1 MEDYIFKNPEPLI
14 MTFQNIL
21 ADLKNRKFSPIYLLH
36 GEESYYIDEISD
48 YIEKNVLSEAE
59 KGFNQ
64 TILYGK
70 DTDFITIVNNAKRYP
85 MMAEYQVLL
94 IKEAQSLDWNKGSVD
109 LLQSYLEQPL
119 KSTILVFCYKYAKF
133 DKRKK
138 VYKSMDS
145 KGIVLES
152 NKIYDNKVAEWIA
165 EYSRNAGYKIQ
176 HSAASL
182 MAEYLGTDLS
192 KIVNELDK
200 MFLNV
205 PKEREINNLDVQN
218 NIGISKDF
226 NVFEL
231 NKALA
236 YKDVLKANQ
245 IVDYFTANPKSN
257 PAPVVLGALGTYFTK
272 VLKFHYAEDKSKAG
286 LSKLIGVHSFFV
298 DEYLVAGRNYSKRK
312 TFNIVSLL
320 REYDLKSKGVDTA
333 NNEIGP
339 LLKELVYKI
348 LH

>member
-1 MEDYIFKNPEPLI
+1 
-14 MTFQNIL
+14 MTFQQLIT
-21 ADLKNRKFSPIYLLH
+21 DLKNRKFSPIYLLH
-36 GEESYYIDEISD
+36 GEESYYIDAVSN
-48 YIEKNVLSEAE
+48 YIEKNALSEAE

-70 DTDFITIVNNAKRYP
+70 ETDFITIVNNAKRYP
-85 MMAEYQVLL
+85 MMAEKQVVLV
-94 IKEAQSLDWNKGSVD
+94 KEAQNLEWNRDSAEI
-109 LLQSYLEQPL
+109 LQAYLENPL
-119 KSTILVFCYKYAKF
+119 HSTILVLCYKYAKF

-138 VYKSMDS
+138 SYKLMDS
-145 KGIVLES
+145 KGVVLES
-152 NKIYDNKVAEWIA
+152 NKIYDNKVASWITD
-165 EYSRNAGYKIQ
+165 YTQSAGRKI
-176 HSAASL
+176 HPGAASL

-192 KIVNELDK
+192 KLVNELDK
-200 MFLNV
+200 IFLNV
-205 PKEREINNLDVQN
+205 PQEREINNEDIQN

-245 IVDYFTANPKSN
+245 IVDYFTANPRSN
-257 PAPVVLGALGTYFTK
+257 PVPLVFGALGTYFIK
-272 VLKFHYAEDKSKAG
+272 ILKCHYADDKSKAG
-286 LSKLIGVHSFFV
+286 IAKLIGVNTFFV
-298 DEYLVAGRNYSKRK
+298 EEYLVAGRNYNKWK
-312 TFNIVSLL
+312 TFQVISLL

-333 NNEIGP
+333 NNDIGP

>member
-1 MEDYIFKNPEPLI
+1 
-14 MTFQNIL
+14 MTFQQLIT
-21 ADLKNRKFSPIYLLH
+21 DLKNRKFSPIYLLN
-36 GEESYYIDEISD
+36 GEEPYYIDAVSN
-48 YIEKNVLSEAE
+48 YIEKYILSEAE

-70 DTDFITIVNNAKRYP
+70 ETDFITIVNNAKRYP
-85 MMAEYQVLL
+85 MMAENQVVLV
-94 IKEAQSLDWNKGSVD
+94 KEAQNLDWNKDSVEI
-109 LLQSYLEQPL
+109 LQAYLENPL
-119 KSTILVFCYKYAKF
+119 YSTILVLCYKYAKF

-138 VYKSMDS
+138 IYKIMDT
-145 KGIVLES
+145 KGVILES
-152 NKIYDNKVAEWIA
+152 NKIYDNKVASWITDYT
-165 EYSRNAGYKIQ
+165 ENAGRKI
-176 HSAASL
+176 HPAAASL

-192 KIVNELDK
+192 KLVNELDK
-200 MFLNV
+200 IFLNV
-205 PKEREINNLDVQN
+205 PQSREINNEDIQN

-245 IVDYFTANPKSN
+245 IVDYFTANPRSN
-257 PAPVVLGALGTYFTK
+257 PAPVILGALGTYFIK
-272 VLKFHYAEDKSKAG
+272 VLKCHYADDKSKVG
-286 LSKLIGVHSFFV
+286 ISKLIGVHSFFV
-298 DEYLVAGRNYSKRK
+298 DEYLVAGRNYNKWK
-312 TFNIVSLL
+312 TFQVITLL

-333 NNEIGP
+333 NNDIGP

>member
-1 MEDYIFKNPEPLI
+1 
-14 MTFQNIL
+14 MTFPNIIS
-21 ADLKNRKFSPIYLLH
+21 DLKNRKFSPLYLLH
-36 GEESYYIDEISD
+36 GEEPYYIDEVSD
-48 YIEKNVLSEAE
+48 YIEKKVLSEAE

-70 DTDFITIVNNAKRYP
+70 ETDFITIVNNAKRYP
-85 MMAEYQVLL
+85 MMAEYQVVL
-94 IKEAQSLDWNKGSVD
+94 IKEAQSLEWNRESVEI
-109 LLQSYLEQPL
+109 LQSYLEQPL

-138 VYKSMDS
+138 VYKIIDS
-145 KGIVLES
+145 KGIIMES
-152 NKIYDNKVAEWIA
+152 NKIYDNKVADWIVD
-165 EYSRNAGYKIQ
+165 YSKSAGYKIQ
-176 HSAASL
+176 LSAAFL
-182 MAEYLGTDLS
+182 MAEYLGTNLS
-192 KIVNELDK
+192 KVVNELDK

-205 PKEREINNLDVQN
+205 SKSRDINNEDVQN

-236 YKDVLKANQ
+236 FKDILKANQ
-245 IVDYFTANPKSN
+245 IVDYFAANPKSN

-272 VLKFHYAEDKSKAG
+272 VLKFHYADDKSKPA

-298 DEYLVAGRNYSKRK
+298 DEYLVAGRNYSKWK
-312 TFNIVSLL
+312 TFQVLSLL
-320 REYDLKSKGVDTA
+320 REYDLKSKGVDSA
-333 NNEIGP
+333 SNEFGP
-339 LLKELVYKI
+339 LLKEMVFRI

>member
-1 MEDYIFKNPEPLI
+1 
-14 MTFQNIL
+14 MTFQQLIT
-21 ADLKNRKFSPIYLLH
+21 DLKNRKFSPIYLLH
-36 GEESYYIDEISD
+36 GEESYYIDAVSN

-70 DTDFITIVNNAKRYP
+70 ETDFITIVNNAKRYP
-85 MMAEYQVLL
+85 MMAEKQVVLV
-94 IKEAQSLDWNKGSVD
+94 KEAQNLEWNRDSAEI
-109 LLQSYLEQPL
+109 LEAYLENPL
-119 KSTILVFCYKYAKF
+119 HSTILVLCYKYAKF

-138 VYKSMDS
+138 SYKLMDS
-145 KGIVLES
+145 KGVVLES
-152 NKIYDNKVAEWIA
+152 NKIYDNKVASWITD
-165 EYSRNAGYKIQ
+165 YTQSAGRKI
-176 HSAASL
+176 HPAAASL

-192 KIVNELDK
+192 KLVNELDK
-200 MFLNV
+200 IFLNV
-205 PKEREINNLDVQN
+205 PQEREINNEDIQN

-245 IVDYFTANPKSN
+245 IVDYFTANPRSN
-257 PAPVVLGALGTYFTK
+257 PVPLIFGALGTYFIK
-272 VLKFHYAEDKSKAG
+272 ILKCHYADDKSKAG
-286 LSKLIGVHSFFV
+286 IAKLIGVNTFFV
-298 DEYLVAGRNYSKRK
+298 EEYLVAGRNYNKWK
-312 TFNIVSLL
+312 TFQVISLL

-333 NNEIGP
+333 NNDIGP

>member
-1 MEDYIFKNPEPLI
+1 
-14 MTFQNIL
+14 MTFQNIIS
-21 ADLKNRKFSPIYLLH
+21 DLKNRKFSPIYLLH
-36 GEESYYIDEISD
+36 GEEPYYIDEVSD
-48 YIEKNVLSEAE
+48 YIEKHVLSEPE

-85 MMAEYQVLL
+85 MMAEYQVVL
-94 IKEAQSLDWNKGSVD
+94 IKEAQSLEWNKESVEI
-109 LLQSYLEQPL
+109 LQSYLEQPL

-138 VYKSMDS
+138 VCKIIDS
-145 KGIVLES
+145 NGVIMES
-152 NKIYDNKVAEWIA
+152 NKIYDNKVADWIVD
-165 EYSRNAGYKIQ
+165 YSRNAGYKIQ
-176 HSAASL
+176 LSAASL
-182 MAEYLGTDLS
+182 MAEYLGTNLS
-192 KIVNELDK
+192 KVVNELDK

-205 PKEREINNLDVQN
+205 PKSRDISNEDVQN

-236 YKDVLKANQ
+236 FKDILKANQ
-245 IVDYFTANPKSN
+245 IVDYFAANPKSN

-286 LSKLIGVHSFFV
+286 ITKLIGVHPFLA
-298 DEYLVAGRNYSKRK
+298 DEYLIAGRNYNKWK
-312 TFNIVSLL
+312 TFHNISLI
-320 REYDLKSKGVDTA
+320 REYDLKSKGVDTP
-333 NNEIGP
+333 NNDIGP

>member
-1 MEDYIFKNPEPLI
+1 
-14 MTFQNIL
+14 MTFQNIIN
-21 ADLKNRKFSPIYLLH
+21 DLKNRKFCPIYLLN
-36 GEESYYIDEISD
+36 GEESYYIDTVSN
-48 YIEKNVLSEAE
+48 YIEKYALSEAE

-64 TILYGK
+64 TVLYGK
-70 DTDFITIVNNAKRYP
+70 EADFITIVNNAKRYP
-85 MMAEYQVLL
+85 MMAEYQVVLV
-94 IKEAQSLDWNKGSVD
+94 KEAQNLEWNKDSVEV
-109 LLQSYLEQPL
+109 LQAYLEQPL

-138 VYKSMDS
+138 VYKLIDS
-145 KGIVLES
+145 KGIIMES
-152 NKIYDNKVAEWIA
+152 NKIYDNKVADWIIDYTKA
-165 EYSRNAGYKIQ
+165 ASHKI
-176 HSAASL
+176 HPSAASL

-192 KIVNELDK
+192 KVVNELDK

-205 PKEREINNLDVQN
+205 PKNREINNEDIQN

-236 YKDVLKANQ
+236 YKDILKANQ
-245 IVDYFTANPKSN
+245 IVDYFASNPKSN
-257 PAPVVLGALGTYFTK
+257 PAPVVLGALGTYFIK

-286 LSKLIGVHSFFV
+286 IAKLIGVHSFFA
-298 DEYLVAGRNYSKRK
+298 DEYLIAGRNYNKWK
-312 TFNIVSLL
+312 TFHIINLL
-320 REYDLKSKGVDTA
+320 REYDLKSKGVDTS
-333 NNEIGP
+333 NNDIGP

>member
-1 MEDYIFKNPEPLI
+1 
-14 MTFQNIL
+14 MTFPNIIS
-21 ADLKNRKFSPIYLLH
+21 DLKNRKFSPLYLLH
-36 GEESYYIDEISD
+36 GEEPYYIDEVSD
-48 YIEKNVLSEAE
+48 YIEKKVLSEAE

-70 DTDFITIVNNAKRYP
+70 ETDFITIVNNAKRYP
-85 MMAEYQVLL
+85 MMAEYQVVL
-94 IKEAQSLDWNKGSVD
+94 IKEAQSLEWNRESVEI
-109 LLQSYLEQPL
+109 LQSYLEQPL

-138 VYKSMDS
+138 VYKIFDS
-145 KGIVLES
+145 KGIVMES
-152 NKIYDNKVAEWIA
+152 NKIYDNKVSDWIID
-165 EYSRNAGYKIQ
+165 YSKNAGHKIQ
-176 HSAASL
+176 QSAASL
-182 MAEYLGTDLS
+182 MAEYLGTNLS

-205 PKEREINNLDVQN
+205 PKSREINNEDVQN
-218 NIGISKDF
+218 YIGISKDF

-236 YKDVLKANQ
+236 FKDVVKANQ
-245 IVDYFTANPKSN
+245 IVDYFAANPKSN

-286 LSKLIGVHSFFV
+286 IAKLIGVHPFLA
-298 DEYLVAGRNYSKRK
+298 DEYLIAGRSYNKWK
-312 TFNIVSLL
+312 TFQIVSLI

-333 NNEIGP
+333 NNDIGP

>member
-1 MEDYIFKNPEPLI
+1 
-14 MTFQNIL
+14 MTYQNIIT
-21 ADLKNRKFSPIYLLH
+21 DLKNRKFSPIYLLN
-36 GEESYYIDEISD
+36 GEEPYYIDDVSN
-48 YIEKNVLSEAE
+48 YIEKHVLSEPE

-64 TILYGK
+64 TVLYGK
-70 DTDFITIVNNAKRYP
+70 ETDFITIVNNAKRYP
-85 MMAEYQVLL
+85 MMAEYQVIL
-94 IKEAQSLDWNKGSVD
+94 IKEAQHLEWNKESVNI
-109 LLQSYLEQPL
+109 LQSYLEAPL

-138 VYKSMDS
+138 IYKAFDS
-145 KGIVLES
+145 KGIIMES
-152 NKIYDNKVAEWIA
+152 NKLYDNKIAEWITDYA
-165 EYSRNAGYKIQ
+165 KNAGYKVQ
-176 HSAASL
+176 LSAASL

-200 MFLNV
+200 MFLNI
-205 PKEREINNLDVQN
+205 PKNREINNADIQD

-236 YKDVLKANQ
+236 YRDILKANQ
-245 IVDYFTANPKSN
+245 IIDYFAANPKSN

-286 LSKLIGVHSFFV
+286 VAKLIGVHPFFA
-298 DEYLVAGRNYSKRK
+298 DEYLIAGRNYNKWK

-320 REYDLKSKGVDTA
+320 REYDLKSKGVDTP
-333 NNEIGP
+333 NNDIGP
-339 LLKELVYKI
+339 LLKELIYKI